1 MNPMELFVA
10 LRTHQTKRF
19 EKYTMQDGRKVM
31 RVPVD
36 SHNYINVAK
45 DVESRSWVNDRQ
57 WWLMIEENGFTWL
70 WDGQIMEG

>member
-1 MNPMELFVA
+1 MNRIFS
-10 LRTHQTKRF
+10 RF
-19 EKYTMQDGRKVM
+19 EGFYGRFENYTMQDGRKVV

-36 SHNYINVAK
+36 SHTYINVAK

-57 WWLMIEENGFTWL
+57 WWLMIEQNGFTWL